1 MNHDWNT
8 DWIKPDWPAPAHV
21 QAFITTRSGGVS
33 TGPHASFNL
42 GLRADDDPRAVE
54 QNRALLQ
61 QHLPQ
66 PPKWLRQVH
75 GARVVDADA
84 VETTGDSPEADASIG
99 RQAGTVCAIMIA
111 DCLPVLF
118 TNRAGTRVAAA
129 HAGWRGLA
137 GGVIANTVQVLKN
150 AGDDP
155 ADVLAYI
162 GPGIGPTAFEVGED
176 VYDAFTLAD
185 AHAKAA
191 FVAHAPDKW
200 LADLF
205 TLARHALIRAGV
217 TQVYG
222 GGLCTYT
229 HPARFFSYRR
239 DKVTGRMA
247 ALIWR
252 Q

>member
-1 MNHDWNT
+1 MMHDWIT
-8 DWIKPDWPAPAHV
+8 PDWPAPAQV
-21 QAFITTRSGGVS
+21 KAFITTRSGGVS
-33 TGPHASFNL
+33 EGPHASFNL

-61 QHLPQ
+61 QYLPQ

-75 GARVVDADA
+75 GTRVVNADSL
-84 VETTGDSPEADASIG
+84 TDSPEADASVAC
-99 RQAGTVCAIMIA
+99 RPNSVCAIMIA

-137 GGVIANTVQVLKN
+137 GGVIANTVQALKD
-150 AGDDP
+150 AGDNP
-155 ADVLAYI
+155 ADLLAYI
-162 GPGIGPTAFEVGED
+162 GPGIGPAAFEVGKD
-176 VYDAFTLAD
+176 VYDAFTMAD
-185 AHAKAA
+185 TNAKTA
-191 FVAHAPDKW
+191 FVPRAPGKW
-200 LADLF
+200 LANLF
-205 TLARHALIRAGV
+205 TLARQALLRAGV

-229 HPARFFSYRR
+229 DPVRFFSYRR

-247 ALIWR
+247 ALIWH